1 MKTQVT
7 KLVMRDRDE
16 PNNNGGLF
24 KMKVYIGPWRSRWTS
39 CINDRHMMLKYGLE
53 WNDNQ
58 DWEDRAWERAEDTLQ
73 WVYNHTINL
82 YLDKCE
88 PKISVKIHEYDTWS
102 MDHTL
107 APIILPMLK
116 QLKETKHGSPIVID
130 YDVPEELR
138 SKNAPPVENKY
149 DIDDYHH
156 DRWNWVLDEMI
167 WAFEQKCRDD
177 WESDYYKYEDDP
189 TATFGMKLVWE
200 DREGR
205 KAHQDR
211 MTNGFKLFG
220 KYFENLWD

>member
-1 MKTQVT
+1 
-7 KLVMRDRDE
+7 
-16 PNNNGGLF
+16 
-24 KMKVYIGPWRSRWTS
+24 MKVYIGPWRSRWTS
-39 CINDRHMMLKYGLE
+39 CIHDRHIMLKYGLE

-88 PKISVKIHEYDTWS
+88 PKISVKIHKYDTWS
-102 MDHTL
+102 MDHY
-107 APIILPMLK
+107 ACSYYPSYAK

-220 KYFENLWD
+220 KYYESLWD

>member
-1 MKTQVT
+1 
-7 KLVMRDRDE
+7 
-16 PNNNGGLF
+16 
-24 KMKVYIGPWRSRWTS
+24 MKVYIGPWRSRWTS
-39 CINDRHMMLKYGLE
+39 CIHDRHIMLKYGLE

-88 PKISVKIHEYDTWS
+88 PKISVRIDKYDTWS

-130 YDVPEELR
+130 YDGPEELR

-220 KYFENLWD
+220 KYYESLWD

>member
-1 MKTQVT
+1 
-7 KLVMRDRDE
+7 
-16 PNNNGGLF
+16 
-24 KMKVYIGPWRSRWTS
+24 MKVYIGPWRSRWTS
-39 CINDRHMMLKYGLE
+39 CIHDRHMMLKYGLE
-53 WNDNQ
+53 WNDSQ

-82 YLDKCE
+82 YLDKHE
-88 PKISVKIHEYDTWS
+88 NKINVRIDKYDTWS

-167 WAFEQKCRDD
+167 WAFEQKCRND

-220 KYFENLWD
+220 KYYESLWD